1 MHEIFQ
7 KRHAVRSF
15 EDKKI
20 EPEKIREILA
30 AAGSAPSAGDL
41 KAREIV
47 SVEDGSLRRKIAH
60 AAHDQDFIAEAP
72 LVLVF
77 FAVLQRSEKKYRQ
90 RGRDLYAIQDATL
103 AAGFAWLQA
112 VALDLSACWVG
123 GFEDG
128 EVITNLNISE
138 DWLPICI
145 MPVGYARKQPL
156 NTTTS

>member
-15 EDKKI
+15 EDKKV
-20 EPEKIREILA
+20 EPQKISEVLA
-30 AAGSAPSAGDL
+30 AAGSAPSAGNL

-47 SVEDGSLRRKIAH
+47 VVEDIDLRKKIAQ
-60 AAHDQDFIAEAP
+60 AAHGQDFIAEAP

-77 FAVLQRSEKKYRQ
+77 FAALQRSEKKYRQ

-128 EVITNLNISE
+128 EVRTSLNINK
-138 DWLPICI
+138 DWRPICI
-145 MPVGYARKQPL
+145 MPVGYARKQLL
-156 NTTTS
+156 NKSA